1 MPSADTFQRPRCPAA
16 WRAHAFYD
24 PTWRRSRDG
33 LRLDAASVRALL
45 DGAQLPY
52 AELRYMGVPA
62 WLLGN
67 ALPHAEW
74 VDGELATQL
83 LGRIRWDATAG
94 ADGDTWCGPD
104 KAPGSIPAAFKRDAA
119 ACWLL
124 GVYTVRRYFP

>member
-1 MPSADTFQRPRCPAA
+1 MDIDPFNALPCPAA

-33 LRLDAASVRALL
+33 ARLDAASVRELL

-74 VDGELATQL
+74 VDGELATLL
-83 LGRIRWDATAG
+83 LGRIAWDATKG
-94 ADGDTWCGPD
+94 ARGECWVDDY
-104 KAPGSIPAAFKRDAA
+104 AQRRAARVYGAA
-119 ACWLL
+119 LVGRAF
-124 GVYTVRRYFP
+124 R

>member
-1 MPSADTFQRPRCPAA
+1 MDIDPFNALPCPAA

-33 LRLDAASVRALL
+33 ARLDAASVRELL

-74 VDGELATQL
+74 VDGELATLL
-83 LGRIRWDATAG
+83 LGRIAWDATEGAG
-94 ADGDTWCGPD
+94 GDTWCGPD
-104 KAPGSIPAAFKRDAA
+104 KAPGSVPAQFACDRRRCAA
-119 ACWLL
+119 YGEA
-124 GVYTVRRYFP
+124 VVRRRFTP

>member
-1 MPSADTFQRPRCPAA
+1 MPSADTFRRPRCPAA
-16 WRAHAFYD
+16 WRAHAFYG

-52 AELRYMGVPA
+52 AELRYMGVPV

-74 VDGELATQL
+74 VDAELATML
-83 LGRIRWDATAG
+83 LGRIRWDAAEG
-94 ADGDTWCGPD
+94 SGGETWCGPD
-104 KAPGSIPAAFKRDAA
+104 KAPGSIPALYVRDQRTCLAYGEA
-119 ACWLL
+119 
-124 GVYTVRRYFP
+124 VVRRHFR